1 MRRGGRSPLASREKG
16 IPVRRGSS
24 RVMVTHPEPP
34 LLPEQVSRLRSRR
47 IPEVV
52 RESCSMV
59 ATVKG
64 LTRLL
69 CMRLDNGLGEPRPE
83 PIPLAIAE
91 VRTLADRARP

>member
-1 MRRGGRSPLASREKG
+1 
-16 IPVRRGSS
+16 
-24 RVMVTHPEPP
+24 
-34 LLPEQVSRLRSRR
+34 
-47 IPEVV
+47 
-52 RESCSMV
+52 MV

-91 VRTLADRARP
+91 VWTLADRARP